1 MILEAFKF
9 LFDYFRVLVLTDGSF
24 FKLLFFDY
32 VRELE
37 NLERLD
43 FVFDELNPMLELDGR
58 SDRTPDP
65 KFNEAAVSLS

>member
-1 MILEAFKF
+1 M
-9 LFDYFRVLVLTDGSF
+9 
-24 FKLLFFDY
+24 
-32 VRELE
+32 RELE